1 LRDRTAVLRRGTT
14 TPEEQALSCAHP
26 HPAKGTFVRRT
37 RATALAVLA
46 LLNVFTLAA
55 GLAVAH
61 MLPPRL
67 ARLHIPVAAARP
79 VVNATPVLAPAGT
92 HSTEEQATASPTA
105 SGLAAMLGAALPPG
119 TTGAGVGVEVA
130 DARTGQVLYSANAG
144 TPATP
149 ASTTKVVT
157 AVAALAAL
165 GPDARF
171 TTTVRQVGDTVVL
184 VGGGDPTLAVN
195 EYPSSDYPRP
205 ATLAQLAAGTARALK
220 AQGDHSVRLGYD
232 TALFSGPDIAPGWTD
247 SDISTGNV
255 TSIVALEADQGRLTP
270 GGALE
275 DGDDA
280 VNFRPRAADP
290 VGMTVAAFA
299 ALLARDG
306 ITVTGTPEETGDRRL
321 ASAPVLASVSSP
333 PLIAVAEQMLQESN
347 NVIAENLARHVA
359 IALGMPATFSGAAD
373 ADLAELRRAGV
384 TTPIS
389 LVDGSGL
396 SPDDAIAPQ
405 TLVRVLS
412 LAVSTPR
419 LRGAVTGLPVAGFS
433 GTLSAGNSDFGGIGG
448 IADGTARGV
457 VRAKTGNLATVASLA
472 GLVYDRSGDLLLFA
486 IMAPQVPGADQ
497 LQQAADALDAAAAG
511 LATCGC
517 S

>member
-1 LRDRTAVLRRGTT
+1 M
-14 TPEEQALSCAHP
+14 
-26 HPAKGTFVRRT
+26 RRT
-37 RATALAVLA
+37 RTTALATLA

-67 ARLHIPVAAARP
+67 ARLHIPVTAAHA
-79 VVNATPVLAPAGT
+79 VVNATPVLAPVGAHAT
-92 HSTEEQATASPTA
+92 DARATASPTA
-105 SGLAAMLGAALPPG
+105 SGLAAMLGAALPPAA
-119 TTGAGVGVEVA
+119 TGSGVGIEVA
-130 DARTGQVLYSANAG
+130 DAGTGRVLYSANAG
-144 TPATP
+144 IPATP

-157 AVAALAAL
+157 AVAALTAL

-220 AQGDHSVRLGYD
+220 ARGNRSVRLGYD
-232 TALFSGPDIAPGWTD
+232 TALFSGPGMAQGWTD
-247 SDISTGNV
+247 SLISTGNV
-255 TSIVALEADQGRLTP
+255 TPIVALEADQGRLTP

-275 DGDDA
+275 DSDDP
-280 VNFRPRAADP
+280 VNFRPRTADP
-290 VGMTVAAFA
+290 AGLTAAAFA
-299 ALLARDG
+299 ALLAKDG
-306 ITVTGTPEETGDRRL
+306 ITVTGTPEET
-321 ASAPVLASVSSP
+321 AAPSSAPVLASVSSP
-333 PLIAVAEQMLQESN
+333 PLAAIADQMLQESN

-359 IALGMPATFSGAAD
+359 IALGLPATFAGAAGGG
-373 ADLAELRRAGV
+373 LAELRRLGI

-396 SPDDAIAPQ
+396 SPQDAIAPE

-412 LAVSTPR
+412 LAVGTPR
-419 LRGAVTGLPVAGFS
+419 LRGALTGLPVAGFS
-433 GTLSAGNSDFGGIGG
+433 GTLSAGGSVFGGIGG
-448 IADGTARGV
+448 PARGV

-472 GLVYDRSGDLLLFA
+472 GLVDDRSGDLLLFA
-486 IMAPQVPGADQ
+486 IMAPRVPSADQ
-497 LQQAADALDAAAAG
+497 LQQAADALDSAAAG

>member
-1 LRDRTAVLRRGTT
+1 M
-14 TPEEQALSCAHP
+14 
-26 HPAKGTFVRRT
+26 FVRRT
-37 RATALAVLA
+37 RTTALAILA
-46 LLNVFTLAA
+46 LLNLFTLAA
-55 GLAVAH
+55 GLVVAH

-67 ARLHIPVAAARP
+67 ARLRIPVATARA
-79 VVNATPVLAPAGT
+79 VVNATPVLAPAGVPAT
-92 HSTEEQATASPTA
+92 DEQATASPTA
-105 SGLAAMLGAALPPG
+105 SGLAAMLGAALPPAA
-119 TTGAGVGVEVA
+119 TGDGVGIEVA
-130 DARTGQVLYSANAG
+130 DARTGQELYSASAG

-171 TTTVRQVGDTVVL
+171 TTTVRQVGGTVVL

-220 AQGDHSVRLGYD
+220 ARGSHSVRLGYD
-232 TALFSGPDIAPGWTD
+232 TALFSGPDMAPGWTD

-255 TSIVALEADQGRLTP
+255 TPIVALEADQGRLTP
-270 GGALE
+270 SGALE
-275 DGDDA
+275 DDDDGL
-280 VNFRPRAADP
+280 NFTPRTTDP
-290 VGMTVAAFA
+290 AGLTVAAFA

-306 ITVTGTPEETGDRRL
+306 MTVTGTPAETAVP

-333 PLIAVAEQMLQESN
+333 PLAEMAEQMLQESN

-359 IALGMPATFSGAAD
+359 IALGRPATFSGAAGAD
-373 ADLAELRRAGV
+373 AAELRRLGI
-384 TTPIS
+384 TTPLS

-396 SPDDAIAPQ
+396 SPDDAIAPT
-405 TLVRVLS
+405 TLIRVLA
-412 LAVSTPR
+412 LATSTPR

-433 GTLSAGNSDFGGIGG
+433 GTLTAGGSVFGGV
-448 IADGTARGV
+448 AEVAKGTARGV
-457 VRAKTGNLATVASLA
+457 VRAKTGNLATVATLA

-486 IMAPQVPGADQ
+486 IMAPRVPSAEQ
-497 LQQAADALDAAAAG
+497 LPQAAGALDAAAAG

>member
-1 LRDRTAVLRRGTT
+1 
-14 TPEEQALSCAHP
+14 
-26 HPAKGTFVRRT
+26 VRRT
-37 RATALAVLA
+37 RTTALATLA

-55 GLAVAH
+55 GLAVAY

-67 ARLHIPVAAARP
+67 ARLHIPVTAAHA
-79 VVNATPVLAPAGT
+79 VVNATPVLAPVEA
-92 HSTEEQATASPTA
+92 HSTDVQATAPPTA
-105 SGLAAMLGAALPPG
+105 SGLAAMLGAALPPAA
-119 TTGAGVGVEVA
+119 TGDGVGIEVA
-130 DARTGQVLYSANAG
+130 DAGTGQVLYSANAG
-144 TPATP
+144 TPVTP

-171 TTTVRQVGDTVVL
+171 TTTVRQVDDTVVL

-205 ATLAQLAAGTARALK
+205 ATLAQLAAATAQALK
-220 AQGDHSVRLGYD
+220 ARGNHSVRLGYD
-232 TALFSGPDIAPGWTD
+232 TALFSGPDMAQGWTD
-247 SDISTGNV
+247 SLISTGNV
-255 TSIVALEADQGRLTP
+255 TPIVALEADQGRLTP

-275 DGDDA
+275 DSDDA
-280 VNFRPRAADP
+280 VNFRPRTVDP
-290 VGMTVAAFA
+290 AGLTVAAFA
-299 ALLARDG
+299 KLLARDG
-306 ITVTGTPEETGDRRL
+306 ITVTGTPAETAAP

-333 PLIAVAEQMLQESN
+333 PLAAMAGQMLQESN

-359 IALGMPATFSGAAD
+359 IALGLPATFTGAAG
-373 ADLAELRRAGV
+373 AGLAELRRLGIA
-384 TTPIS
+384 TPIS

-396 SPDDAIAPQ
+396 SPQDAIAPE
-405 TLVRVLS
+405 TLIRVLS
-412 LAVSTPR
+412 LAADTPK
-419 LRGAVTGLPVAGFS
+419 LRGALTGLPVAGFS
-433 GTLSAGNSDFGGIGG
+433 GTLSAGGSVFGGIGG
-448 IADGTARGV
+448 PARGV

-486 IMAPQVPGADQ
+486 FMAPRVPSADG
-497 LQQAADALDAAAAG
+497 LQQAADALDSAAAG

>member
-1 LRDRTAVLRRGTT
+1 M
-14 TPEEQALSCAHP
+14 
-26 HPAKGTFVRRT
+26 RRT
-37 RATALAVLA
+37 RTTALAVLA

-55 GLAVAH
+55 GLVVAH

-92 HSTEEQATASPTA
+92 HGPDQQATASPTA
-105 SGLAAMLGAALPPG
+105 AGLAAVLGAALPPAA
-119 TTGAGVGVEVA
+119 TGAGVGIEVA
-130 DARTGQVLYSANAG
+130 DAGTGRVLYSANAS

-171 TTTVRQVGDTVVL
+171 TTAVRQVGDAVVL

-195 EYPSSDYPRP
+195 GYPSSDYPRP

-220 AQGDHSVRLGYD
+220 ARGSHSVRLGYD
-232 TALFSGPDIAPGWTD
+232 TALFSGPDMAQGWTD

-275 DGDDA
+275 DDDDA
-280 VNFRPRAADP
+280 VNFRPRSGDP
-290 VGMTVAAFA
+290 VGATVAAFA

-306 ITVTGTPEETGDRRL
+306 ITVTGTPEETAAP

-333 PLIAVAEQMLQESN
+333 PLAAVAEQMLQESN

-359 IALGMPATFSGAAD
+359 IALAMPATFGGAAG
-373 ADLAELRRAGV
+373 ADVAELRRLGI

-396 SPDDAIAPQ
+396 SPQDAIAPQ
-405 TLVRVLS
+405 TLIRVLS
-412 LAVSTPR
+412 VAARTPK

-433 GTLSAGNSDFGGIGG
+433 GTLAAGNSEFGGIGA
-448 IADGTARGV
+448 IAGGAARGV

-472 GLVYDRSGDLLLFA
+472 GLVYDHSGDLLLFA
-486 IMAPQVPGADQ
+486 IMAPQVPGAGQ
-497 LQQAADALDAAAAG
+497 LPAAANALNAAAAG